1 MIPLGDFLDDN
12 TPMPKSEE
20 MLRRTSLLQEVSLA
34 SFEPDEKLLER
45 VLGRQVSL
53 EDDEREILRSE

>member
-1 MIPLGDFLDDN
+1 MIPFGDFLDDN

-20 MLRRTSLLQEVSLA
+20 LLRRTSLLQEVSLA
-34 SFEPDEKLLER
+34 SFEPDERLLER
-45 VLGRQVSL
+45 VLGRQVRL